1 MIRRMSILGN
11 RINFWRR
18 IGTCIAKYL
27 GCHGI
32 VCHIFITD
40 LVPDFTQPSE
50 TKAQKERFQGT
61 FETHAAHPIYRDNIG
76 PITLSLK
83 SDIVLGGWRTEDSG

>member
-1 MIRRMSILGN
+1 MS
-11 RINFWRR
+11 
-18 IGTCIAKYL
+18 KES
-27 GCHGI
+27 
-32 VCHIFITD
+32 CHIFRID

-50 TKAQKERFQGT
+50 TEAQKERFQGT

-83 SDIVLGGWRTEDSG
+83 SDIVLGGWRTEDWLLPI

>member
-1 MIRRMSILGN
+1 MS
-11 RINFWRR
+11 
-18 IGTCIAKYL
+18 KES
-27 GCHGI
+27 
-32 VCHIFITD
+32 CHIFITD

-50 TKAQKERFQGT
+50 TEAQKERFQGT

-83 SDIVLGGWRTEDSG
+83 SDIVLGGWRTEDHGPYDPGSWDLSASAHRNP